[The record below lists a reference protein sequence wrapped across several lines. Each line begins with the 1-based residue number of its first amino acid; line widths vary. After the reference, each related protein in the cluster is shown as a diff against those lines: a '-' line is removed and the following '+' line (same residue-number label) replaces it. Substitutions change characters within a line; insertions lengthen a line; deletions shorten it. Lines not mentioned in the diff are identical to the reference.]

1 MRISLK
7 ACGFLLVCSAVFLS
21 SALAQQGSGIKYRVT
36 NKMEMEGMPFAMP
49 AQTSE
54 VCGPKNESAD
64 SLVPRQDNC
73 RVLDY
78 KVAGNKSSFR
88 MVCTGKDAMTGTGE
102 FEMLGAQGYRGKMT
116 MNADGEQMVFRFD
129 GKRLGDCD
137 YAKEGPQAKV
147 NAMMAKSCSQIL
159 LEPATSLIVAS
170 SQFVVAGSMCAPQK
184 SVYCRKISPLSS
196 DLKFLREQERVEA
209 AIRKQ
214 GGKMPGQWE
223 AFQGCGLS
231 RSSLLAKNCSKAEAL
246 GDYGFIGALCPD
258 RLAATCERADP
269 GKGAQFL
276 VDYCPTRA
284 GQIAAQQC
292 AGRGYTALSGS
303 VYADFC
309 NAYAGARLEERNDDE
324 AGDNPR
330 RQNKPGKPGKPAE
343 QAPKKPSFRDRLKS
357 LKDGALG
364 NG

>member
-7 ACGFLLVCSAVFLS
+7 AFGLLLACSLVFLS

-36 NKMEMEGMPFAMP
+36 NKMEMAGMPFAMP
-49 AQTSE
+49 AQTTE
-54 VCGPKNESAD
+54 VCGPKNASAD

-116 MNADGEQMVFRFD
+116 MNTDGEQMVFSFD

-147 NAMMAKSCSQIL
+147 NAMLAKSCSQIL
-159 LEPATSLIVAS
+159 AEPAVALIVAS
-170 SQFVVAGSMCAPQK
+170 SQFTTPGSVCAPQK
-184 SVYCRKISPLSS
+184 SVYCRKITPLST
-196 DLKFLREQERVEA
+196 DLKFLREQEVMAA

-214 GGKMPGQWE
+214 GGKMAGQWD
-223 AFQGCGLS
+223 AFQSCGLS
-231 RSSLLAKNCSKAEAL
+231 RASVLAKNCSKAESL
-246 GDYGFIGALCPD
+246 GDYDFIGALCPD
-258 RLAATCERADP
+258 RLAAACGRADP

-276 VDYCPTRA
+276 VDYCPARA

-292 AGRGYTALSGS
+292 ASRDYTALSGS
-303 VYADFC
+303 PYRDFC
-309 NAYAGARLEERNDDE
+309 NAFAGARLQQRNEEED
-324 AGDNPR
+324 GDAPR
-330 RQNKPGKPGKPAE
+330 RQDKPAKPGE
-343 QAPKKPSFRDRLKS
+343 QTPRKPSFRDRLKS

-364 NG
+364 GG

>member
-7 ACGFLLVCSAVFLS
+7 ACGFLLACSAVFLS

-231 RSSLLAKNCSKAEAL
+231 R
-246 GDYGFIGALCPD
+246 I
-258 RLAATCERADP
+258 AATCERADP
-269 GKGAQFL
+269 RKGAKFL

-324 AGDNPR
+324 AGDAPG
-330 RQNKPGKPGKPAE
+330 RQNKPGKPAE

-364 NG
+364 DG

>member
-1 MRISLK
+1 MRTSLK
-7 ACGFLLVCSAVFLS
+7 ACGLLLACSAVFLS

-147 NAMMAKSCSQIL
+147 NAMLAKSCSQIL

-276 VDYCPTRA
+276 VDYCPARA
-284 GQIAAQQC
+284 GKLAAQQC

-324 AGDNPR
+324 AGDAPG
-330 RQNKPGKPGKPAE
+330 RQNKPGKPAE

-364 NG
+364 DG